1 MVRGRERRGEGAV
14 QVAKDMTEALKRT
27 VASLENLESELPNIL
42 SLSNPYTLSQMPP
55 LQRAHSLLTLANITT
70 TLFSLKLRCKG
81 TNPDYHPVKS
91 ELDRLKVHQRK
102 LEPFGDVGEAGLLPS
117 SFLNEQASVDRSLPD
132 LSSAQRKETANVS
145 IGEVPTTI
153 NYQEQAGQKRK
164 HPSSEEHSVQI
175 DAEVVVKKEP
185 VEVFGHNNGKVK
197 DPVVI
202 DISDDDE

>member
-1 MVRGRERRGEGAV
+1 MVRGSERTGEGGV
-14 QVAKDMTEALKRT
+14 QVPKDMTEALKRT
-27 VASLENLESELPNIL
+27 VASLEQLESELPNIL

-91 ELDRLKVHQRK
+91 ELDRLKIHQRK
-102 LEPFGDVGEAGLLPS
+102 LEPFGDVGEA
-117 SFLNEQASVDRSLPD
+117 
-132 LSSAQRKETANVS
+132 QRKDTDNIS
-145 IGEVPTTI
+145 IPEVPTMS

-175 DAEVVVKKEP
+175 GAEVVVKKEP

-197 DPVVI
+197 EPVVI